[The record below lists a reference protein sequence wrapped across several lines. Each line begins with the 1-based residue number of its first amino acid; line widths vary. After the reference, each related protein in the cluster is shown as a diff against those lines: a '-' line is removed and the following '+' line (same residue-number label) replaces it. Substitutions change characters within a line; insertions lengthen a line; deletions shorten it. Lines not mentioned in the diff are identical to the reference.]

1 MKFIHLSDLH
11 LGKRIMDRSMIE
23 DQRYILGEI
32 LDIIVGEKPDAVFIA
47 GDIYDKAV
55 PSAEAVGLF
64 DEFLVKLAE
73 LETQVFVIS
82 GNHDSP
88 ERIAFGGRLMDRSG
102 VHLSPVYDGKV
113 QRTVM
118 EDCYGKIN
126 IFMLPFIRPAAVRS
140 LLPERETVTY
150 TDAVSAAIQEMHV
163 NEEERNILITHQF
176 VTGAV
181 ICDSEEHSVGG
192 SDNVAAS
199 VFSPFDYVAL
209 GHIHSPQWVSR
220 ESIRYCGTPLKYS
233 LSELKHQKSVTVV
246 NMGEKGSVAIS
257 TVPLTPMRDMY
268 SIKGTFD
275 ELMSA
280 GAADDDARR
289 RGYMYITLTDEENIP
304 DAIGRLRTLYSNIL
318 RIDYDNS
325 RTRLAE
331 GAVQAVQRKNSL
343 EYFEEFFE
351 QRNGRTMS
359 QQQREF
365 VISLLQELED
375 DRQ

>member
-23 DQRYILGEI
+23 DQRYILREI

-113 QRTVM
+113 RRTVM

-280 GAADDDARR
+280 GAVDDDARR
-289 RGYMYITLTDEENIP
+289 SGYVYITLTDEENIP

-359 QQQREF
+359 PQQREF

>member
-113 QRTVM
+113 RRTVI

-246 NMGEKGSVAIS
+246 NMGE
-257 TVPLTPMRDMY
+257 
-268 SIKGTFD
+268 
-275 ELMSA
+275 
-280 GAADDDARR
+280 
-289 RGYMYITLTDEENIP
+289 
-304 DAIGRLRTLYSNIL
+304 
-318 RIDYDNS
+318 
-325 RTRLAE
+325 
-331 GAVQAVQRKNSL
+331 
-343 EYFEEFFE
+343 
-351 QRNGRTMS
+351 
-359 QQQREF
+359 
-365 VISLLQELED
+365 
-375 DRQ
+375 

>member
-113 QRTVM
+113 RRTVI

-289 RGYMYITLTDEENIP
+289 GGYMYITLTDEENIP

>member
-1 MKFIHLSDLH
+1 
-11 LGKRIMDRSMIE
+11 
-23 DQRYILGEI
+23 
-32 LDIIVGEKPDAVFIA
+32 
-47 GDIYDKAV
+47 
-55 PSAEAVGLF
+55 
-64 DEFLVKLAE
+64 
-73 LETQVFVIS
+73 
-82 GNHDSP
+82 
-88 ERIAFGGRLMDRSG
+88 MDRSG